1 MEILCT
7 TLRERDMDM
16 EYIMN
21 GFDQAEVN
29 SQQLGHQ
36 NLCINIAE
44 NMKMIAEK
52 SAHINTLIA

>member
-1 MEILCT
+1 
-7 TLRERDMDM
+7 MDM